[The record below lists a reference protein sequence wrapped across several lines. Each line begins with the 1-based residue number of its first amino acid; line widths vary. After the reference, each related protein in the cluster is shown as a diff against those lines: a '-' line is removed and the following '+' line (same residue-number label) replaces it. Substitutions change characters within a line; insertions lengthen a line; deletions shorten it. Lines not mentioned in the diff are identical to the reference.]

1 MSNKNSPLTNLSGC
15 IFIVPSPDKFVTKDS
30 NHGPGPSGSTDVN
43 SVNQISAGMRRVQ
56 AVKNR
61 KLRVPPITY
70 SNESETTTTMIKNLF
85 GSFWVFKRVFTTPK
99 DKNDHLTELVPISYK
114 GWFPRTFEFSPHVP

>member
-70 SNESETTTTMIKNLF
+70 SNESETATTYDQRFI
-85 GSFWVFKRVFTTPK
+85 WVILGPPAGFY
-99 DKNDHLTELVPISYK
+99 HSI
-114 GWFPRTFEFSPHVP
+114 G